1 MPIFN
6 SQVLI
11 KTNESVFK
19 FYVNF
24 KKLANCRYFSQS
36 PPPPPP
42 PPKKKETKKTSPG
55 INHRLK
61 PYIESSYISPQPA
74 SPPNS
79 I

>member
-11 KTNESVFK
+11 KTSE
-19 FYVNF
+19 
-24 KKLANCRYFSQS
+24 KKN
-36 PPPPPP
+36 
-42 PPKKKETKKTSPG
+42 ETKKTSPG

-61 PYIESSYISPQPA
+61 PYIESSYRSPQPA